1 MLNTD
6 LVSPWVISQA
16 AARHMLSIG
25 GGSIINITSV
35 HEEIVLPGSVS
46 YDAAKA
52 GLRQVTR
59 ALALELAP
67 RGVRINNIAP
77 GMIDTEMTADRLRD
91 PAKAEQS
98 RRNIPMGRPGRPEEV
113 APVAV
118 FLASDEASYV
128 TGSSYYVD
136 GGLMR
141 HIGGT

>member
-1 MLNTD
+1 MVQAFPSLQSLGQLPSQVS
-6 LVSPWVISQA
+6 LVSTMWSPQ
-16 AARHMLSIG
+16 
-25 GGSIINITSV
+25 
-35 HEEIVLPGSVS
+35 
-46 YDAAKA
+46 
-52 GLRQVTR
+52 
-59 ALALELAP
+59 
-67 RGVRINNIAP
+67 
-77 GMIDTEMTADRLRD
+77 
-91 PAKAEQS
+91 KAEQS

>member
-1 MLNTD
+1 M
-6 LVSPWVISQA
+6 
-16 AARHMLSIG
+16 
-25 GGSIINITSV
+25 
-35 HEEIVLPGSVS
+35 LPGSAS

-52 GLRQVTR
+52 GLRQITR

-67 RGVRINNIAP
+67 RGVRVNNIAP
-77 GMIDTEMTADRLRD
+77 GMIETDMTADRLDD
-91 PAKAEQS
+91 PKKAEQS

-113 APVAV
+113 AAAAV

-141 HIGGT
+141 HIGGA